1 MTVLVSTHYMDEAER
16 CHKLA
21 FISWGRLLVQG
32 TAAEVVG
39 SQHLNTWS
47 IHGEH
52 LAGLAAR
59 LHGQPGVDQTVVFG
73 SSLHAIGHD
82 AAALEQSVT
91 AAAAAAGLRAAPID
105 TGIEDVFIYL
115 MNKDAPAAGERAA

>member
-1 MTVLVSTHYMDEAER
+1 MDEAER

-21 FISWGRLLVQG
+21 FIAWGRLLVQG

-39 SQHLNTWS
+39 SQHLSTWA

-52 LAGLAAR
+52 LAELTAR
-59 LHGQPGVDQTVVFG
+59 LHGQPGVDQIVVFG
-73 SSLHAIGHD
+73 SSVHAIGHD
-82 AAALEQSVT
+82 GAALERSVGE
-91 AAAAAAGLRAAPID
+91 AAGVAGLRATPVD

-115 MNKDAPAAGERAA
+115 MNKATPADGQRAS